1 MNVDELRLVLGLL
14 LIFNFFNKSQ
24 NWVHTSTSSESILM
38 VKLALDSIADF
49 LAAAKSLLWFSSSSV
64 CNSCISFSCFS
75 INSVFSCWSSYSLFC
90 CCSSNAWEMSRKQ
103 VTWRTENLSPGLKFL
118 ITSLSLQIN
127 HPSTSHPRNRFC
139 LVTQRSSLSP
149 MFECEQP
156 FCWGRAS
163 RDKTRPVARKTTYQ
177 HSSSCSMQDVCHIR
191 AENKSRPICSSRQV
205 DFLSTKVAKRPDA
218 NPLF

>member
-1 MNVDELRLVLGLL
+1 
-14 LIFNFFNKSQ
+14 
-24 NWVHTSTSSESILM
+24 M

-103 VTWRTENLSPGLKFL
+103 VTWRMEDLSPVLKFP
-118 ITSLSLQIN
+118 ITFLSLQIG
-127 HPSTSHPRNRFC
+127 HLSTGLPRNRFC
-139 LVTQRSSLSP
+139 LVTQRSSLSH

-156 FCWGRAS
+156 FVGEER
-163 RDKTRPVARKTTYQ
+163 RVTRQEQLRGGLYLSTFQFLQYARCLSHQ
-177 HSSSCSMQDVCHIR
+177 SW
-191 AENKSRPICSSRQV
+191 NKSRPICSSRQV
-205 DFLSTKVAKRPDA
+205 EFLATKVAKRPGT